1 MRILVAE
8 DDSRLLKSLVHI
20 FEANHYVTD
29 AVNNGQDA
37 YDYAISNEYDGLI
50 LDIMMPGMDGISLL
64 KKLRGNGINTPA
76 LFLTAR
82 TEIHQRIIII
92 LKNAFALYK
101 RWGV

>member
-37 YDYAISNEYDGLI
+37 YAISNEYDGLI
-50 LDIMMPGMDGISLL
+50 LDIMMPGMDGITLL
-64 KKLRGNGINTPA
+64 KKLRGNGIPPA

-82 TEIHQRIIII
+82 TEIHQRIII

>member
-37 YDYAISNEYDGLI
+37 YAISNEYDGLI
-50 LDIMMPGMDGISLL
+50 LDIMMPGMDGITLL
-64 KKLRGNGINTPA
+64 KKLRGNGIPP
-76 LFLTAR
+76 R
-82 TEIHQRIIII
+82 TLPHRKDGDTSENYYF
-92 LKNAFALYK
+92 KK
-101 RWGV
+101 RVCSLQAVGRVI